1 MTSDVVAAV
10 REVAA
15 SVFAA
20 ADMSGDGFDATSWRS
35 LEAAGFTRLTVPDSA
50 GGGGA
55 GLDVAA
61 AVLFEAG
68 AHAVRVPL
76 AETDLLAGWLLA
88 GAGIAL
94 PAGPLT
100 AVAAVA
106 AVQDDLDISRDG
118 DGWRIRA
125 KLSGVPWARCAA
137 GVAVLTPRL
146 VALLDTCQVVP
157 GTCQVVP
164 GSNLAGEP
172 RDTVVIDGVVGA
184 DAIAEADA
192 AAAGHELRLRAA
204 LARTQLL
211 AGALSATLSAA
222 VRYAGERTQFGR
234 PLGRFQAVQQQLA
247 LAAGEVAAACSAAE
261 AAAAAATRAG
271 VTAQESVIAIASAK
285 ARASEAA
292 STVAAIAHQVHGAIG
307 FTREHPLRVL
317 TTRLWAWRDEDGSDA
332 YWNGVIGARAL
343 SLGPAGLWPMLTGT

>member
-15 SVFAA
+15 SIFAA

-35 LEAAGFTRLTVPDSA
+35 LEAAGFTRLTVPESA

-55 GLDVAA
+55 GLDLAA
-61 AVLFEAG
+61 AVLLEAG
-68 AHAVRVPL
+68 AHAARVPL

-106 AVQDDLDISRDG
+106 GVEHDISRDG

-125 KLSGVPWARCAA
+125 ELSGVPWAGCAA

-146 VALLDTCQVVP
+146 VVLLDTCQVVP
-157 GTCQVVP
+157 GR
-164 GSNLAGEP
+164 NLAGEP
-172 RDTVVIDGVVGA
+172 RDTVVIDGFVGGDAVV
-184 DAIAEADA
+184 EADGA
-192 AAAGHELRLRAA
+192 VLEDELRLRAA

-234 PLGRFQAVQQQLA
+234 PIARFQAVQQQLA

-271 VTAQESVIAIASAK
+271 VTADASVIAIASAK

-292 STVAAIAHQVHGAIG
+292 GAVAAIAHQVHGAIG
-307 FTREHPLRVL
+307 FTLEHPLRVL

>member
-15 SVFAA
+15 SIFAA

-55 GLDVAA
+55 GLDLAA
-61 AVLFEAG
+61 AVLLEAG
-68 AHAVRVPL
+68 AHAARVPL

-100 AVAAVA
+100 AVAVA
-106 AVQDDLDISRDG
+106 EHDLDIARDG
-118 DGWRIRA
+118 AGWRIRA
-125 KLSGVPWARCAA
+125 ELSGVPWARCAA

-146 VALLDTCQVVP
+146 VVLLDTW
-157 GTCQVVP
+157 QVVP

-172 RDTVVIDGVVGA
+172 RDTVVVDGVVGGYA
-184 DAIAEADA
+184 VAEADGA
-192 AAAGHELRLRAA
+192 ELGHELRLRAA

-234 PLGRFQAVQQQLA
+234 PIARFQAVQQQLA
-247 LAAGEVAAACSAAE
+247 LAAGEVAAACTAAE
-261 AAAAAATRAG
+261 AAAAAATSAD
-271 VTAQESVIAIASAK
+271 VTAQASVIAIASAK

-292 STVAAIAHQVHGAIG
+292 GAVASIAHQVHGAIG

-343 SLGPAGLWPMLTGT
+343 SLGPAGLWPMLTSSD